1 MEDVHDNERL
11 IFKQVYFLK
20 RHTDKAA
27 AAHLASL
34 MPIDFNITFMPYF
47 MSIGHKGISN
57 HNLVNKIMVTKQ
69 GVSKTVKEL
78 ERLDLTYTRKS
89 ETDARSIMI
98 FLTAKGKQLYDTI
111 YQMANDMT
119 AEYIKLIGAKKYEEF
134 IDTLIKISK
143 WHEEQEKLL

>member
-1 MEDVHDNERL
+1 MEDANNYERL
-11 IFKQVYFLK
+11 IFKQVYILK

-27 AAHLASL
+27 TTHLANLVHS
-34 MPIDFNITFMPYF
+34 DFNMTFMPYF
-47 MSIGHKGISN
+47 MNIGHGGISN
-57 HNLVNKIMVTKQ
+57 HDLVNKIMVTKQ

-78 ERLDLTYTRKS
+78 ERLGLTYTRKS

-98 FLTAKGKQLYDTI
+98 FLTEKGKQLHDTI
-111 YQMANDMT
+111 CQMADDMT
-119 AEYIKLIGAKKYEEF
+119 AEYINLIGARKYEQF

>member
-1 MEDVHDNERL
+1 MEDVHDYERL
-11 IFKQVYFLK
+11 IFKQVYILK

-27 AAHLASL
+27 ADHLANL
-34 MPIDFNITFMPYF
+34 MPSDFNMTFMPYF
-47 MSIGHKGISN
+47 MSIGHDGISN

-78 ERLDLTYTRKS
+78 ERLGLTYTQKS

-98 FLTAKGKQLYDTI
+98 FLTEKGKQLHDTI
-111 YQMANDMT
+111 CQMADDMT
-119 AEYIKLIGAKKYEEF
+119 AEYTKLIGAKKYEQF